1 MSSRDLGGHL
11 WLFPFQYYCFTSIN
25 NNKLLR
31 VLVAWRCAKVFT
43 RPNKQTATVR
53 GIGIIVR
60 EVINWV
66 TAIQHNCRLGQDQTM
81 WQKSASYFIF
91 IFLKV
96 NLKLENGLCSNCIY
110 HIQKNK
116 GLLKG
121 ADEATMELLWRML
134 NITLSA
140 YKSIQLGYIIN

>member
-1 MSSRDLGGHL
+1 
-11 WLFPFQYYCFTSIN
+11 
-25 NNKLLR
+25 
-31 VLVAWRCAKVFT
+31 
-43 RPNKQTATVR
+43 
-53 GIGIIVR
+53 
-60 EVINWV
+60 
-66 TAIQHNCRLGQDQTM
+66 M

-121 ADEATMELLWRML
+121 ADEATVELLWRML